1 MRRYFVPTIA
11 IAMIVPAIFSARSD
25 DVLTL
30 DVGPIC
36 RGIASQS
43 ADPLGA
49 GLSVTIK
56 ECLQSEQQ
64 VREQLKKAWSSF
76 STADKQHCVALA
88 KTGGES
94 SYTELLSCLEMS
106 RDVRALKST
115 EAASAKPARTRTP
128 SSPTAEPAPAV
139 SASRPFSTNEP
150 SNVGVD
156 STLLKELQQAKTD
169 ALDAR
174 TSEAASRRKLADAE
188 AELKRAKEE
197 AGRATKEAEQAKADA
212 KAARE
217 AKAEAERKVADAEA
231 AQTAAEERQRAS
243 ESAARNE
250 PGGSTWLP
258 SWLPSWLRSWFGSWF
273 KHKPSN
279 P

>member
-76 STADKQHCVALA
+76 L
-88 KTGGES
+88 
-94 SYTELLSCLEMS
+94 
-106 RDVRALKST
+106 RDFDAIKR
-115 EAASAKPARTRTP
+115 RI
-128 SSPTAEPAPAV
+128 
-139 SASRPFSTNEP
+139 
-150 SNVGVD
+150 GVI
-156 STLLKELQQAKTD
+156 
-169 ALDAR
+169 
-174 TSEAASRRKLADAE
+174 
-188 AELKRAKEE
+188 
-197 AGRATKEAEQAKADA
+197 G
-212 KAARE
+212 
-217 AKAEAERKVADAEA
+217 
-231 AQTAAEERQRAS
+231 
-243 ESAARNE
+243 
-250 PGGSTWLP
+250 
-258 SWLPSWLRSWFGSWF
+258 
-273 KHKPSN
+273 
-279 P
+279 

>member
-128 SSPTAEPAPAV
+128 SSPTPTAEPAPAV

-188 AELKRAKEE
+188 AESKRAKEE

-212 KAARE
+212 KTARE

-231 AQTAAEERQRAS
+231 ARAAAEERQRAS

-258 SWLPSWLRSWFGSWF
+258 SWLRSWFGSWF